1 MSVLFPIARNAEEAL
16 KAPKGRAVRER
27 EALGLAGGAKVAF
40 VRELTGP
47 TYATRNAAEADYPG
61 VVDRQGAAAVQ
72 PEDRFC
78 ELMEIIQP
86 TPRAGRGQA
95 EPTFEAGSRWPK
107 PRALLKTAWRLQ
119 VSYWKMLDAKAT
131 AEAER
136 TLPQA
141 RAARRR
147 EESQALDAQALR
159 AMAHQPLQAM
169 KPQQPL
175 DIGLFEF
182 SPPDAPHLIIPDE

>member
-16 KAPKGRAVRER
+16 KAAKGRAARER
-27 EALGLAGGAKVAF
+27 EALGLAGGAGVVF

-47 TYATRNAAEADYPG
+47 EFATRDAAEAAWPG
-61 VVDRQGAAAVQ
+61 VVDRQGSPAVQ

-78 ELMEIIQP
+78 ELMELIQP
-86 TPRAGRGQA
+86 TPRPAKGQA
-95 EPTFEAGSRWPK
+95 EPTFAAGSRWPK
-107 PRALLKTAWRLQ
+107 PRTLLKTVWRLQ
-119 VSYWKMLDAKAT
+119 VSYWKIVDADAD
-131 AEAER
+131 ER
-136 TLPQA
+136 SLPQA
-141 RAARRR
+141 RAARRS
-147 EESQALDAQALR
+147 EEAQALDAQSLR
-159 AMAHQPLQAM
+159 AMAQQPLKPV